1 MTYNELLHQVTF
13 EEIAP
18 YIGKYGSKEG
28 IALYKTHYDM
38 LRLLEPREGEDD
50 EKTVTV
56 SNAELYYDFEEPHLD
71 AYPIEGCYWE
81 VALSKEIIVEPD
93 VQATWAE
100 VAACLL
106 WHTSF
111 YGFTRE
117 QRDESFEKLE
127 FYGQNL
133 LDPDITR
140 IRAKRV
146 QKRIEDGGGRIPSKK
161 EMMTVPAFKHEVNR
175 QVHRALRLPFRTH
188 KRRLARRIIS
198 RLYWERILEIG
209 TVVCDCLPSEEISW
223 DDLYKVFLANIY
235 RTYRYQSY
243 AAKDQERGQLLWEL
257 ITKYNAFNKG
267 LFSNNVLFVST
278 SHEHPITIGD
288 MNYINELN
296 SWLYDQIQSE
306 ASVSFKINYDDSLG
320 EQIRISIISYE

>member
-1 MTYNELLHQVTF
+1 MTYSELLHQVTF

-38 LRLLEPREGEDD
+38 LRLLEPRDGEGD

-56 SNAELYYDFEEPHLD
+56 SNAELNYDFEEPHLD
-71 AYPIEGCYWE
+71 AYSIEGSYWE

-100 VAACLL
+100 IAARLL

-111 YGFTRE
+111 YGFTPE
-117 QRDESFEKLE
+117 QRDECFERLE

-133 LDPDITR
+133 VDPDITR

-175 QVHRALRLPFRTH
+175 LVHRALRLPFRTH

-267 LFSNNVLFVST
+267 LFSNNILFVST
-278 SHEHPITIGD
+278 SHEHPVTIGD

-306 ASVSFKINYDDSLG
+306 ANVSFKINYDDSLG
-320 EQIRISIISYE
+320 EQIRISIISYG

>member
-1 MTYNELLHQVTF
+1 MTYSELLHQVTF

-38 LRLLEPREGEDD
+38 LRLLEPRDGEGD

-56 SNAELYYDFEEPHLD
+56 SNAELNYDFEEPHLD
-71 AYPIEGCYWE
+71 AYSIEGSYWE

-100 VAACLL
+100 IAARLL

-111 YGFTRE
+111 YGFTPE
-117 QRDESFEKLE
+117 QRDECFERLE

-133 LDPDITR
+133 VDPDITR

-175 QVHRALRLPFRTH
+175 LVHRALRLPFRTH

-223 DDLYKVFLANIY
+223 DDLYKVFLANNY
-235 RTYRYQSY
+235 QTYRYQSY